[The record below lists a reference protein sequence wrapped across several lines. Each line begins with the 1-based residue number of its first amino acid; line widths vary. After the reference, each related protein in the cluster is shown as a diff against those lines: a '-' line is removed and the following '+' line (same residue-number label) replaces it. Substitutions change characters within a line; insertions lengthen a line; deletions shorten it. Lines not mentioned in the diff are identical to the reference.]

1 MRELGAAR
9 VALLFSAGPAGCVST
24 RETPLA
30 PDMVRAPFPADD
42 GEGVRD
48 PLDSRRAVCRSSEG
62 PRQAISCG
70 DLPSLVVAN
79 YHLLA
84 VTQCVIS
91 SLGRLKPLGPSIL
104 YISAR
109 LRR

>member
-30 PDMVRAPFPADD
+30 PDMVRAPFPAD
-42 GEGVRD
+42 
-48 PLDSRRAVCRSSEG
+48 EG

-84 VTQCVIS
+84 DTQCVIS
-91 SLGRLKPLGPSIL
+91 SLGRLEPLGPSIL

-109 LRR
+109 RRR